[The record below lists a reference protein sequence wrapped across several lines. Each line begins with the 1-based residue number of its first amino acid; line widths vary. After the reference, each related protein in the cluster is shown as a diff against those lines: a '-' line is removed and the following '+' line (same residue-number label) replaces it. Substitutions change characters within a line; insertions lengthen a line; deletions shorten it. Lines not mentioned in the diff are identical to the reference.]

1 MASKNVKKV
10 PMYIRNVSK
19 SLIYSG
25 QSFLSATMP
34 NVSDFTETNADLLKS
49 ISSDLR
55 NYKSIYKQAKTWW
68 NSSSY
73 MGDLKD
79 LKKNVIEDLKTGNFY
94 NKDRAGKEAFK
105 AMGWD
110 DVFSGFDE
118 LDSGVDFDSTN
129 DTVTTNA
136 INTNTEA
143 TVNVMSA
150 VGTTV
155 ANSVAT
161 SAEYVAKNQNNIAS
175 QTMVNNVKIFNE
187 VNNALVDISTTLHGI
202 FDYTKETSKFFDATM
217 KMQEQIKNL
226 NAEMTAFLKESTEM
240 KRNQYKEYTKSLED
254 KYKSSDTDDFMTGN
268 IINISDYFK
277 TVFKRAKNELE
288 NSDIGTMMAMS
299 GSQGVNPVKLLA
311 SNPLSFISNA
321 AFNKMVSKELR
332 KSMEDIDK
340 TLGSFFKSSLLKM
353 GTALRMKGEDTGS
366 GMFDTLYRI
375 LGINTRV
382 PTKMRTDLYV
392 KNAVPFN
399 GMTNRAIV
407 EVIPTYLRKIL
418 SAITNQEEMI
428 YDYDIGKFNKITDV
442 KKSYDNEI
450 DSSYSGI
457 MSMQNEIKGMTKA
470 LGLNNDEQMKLDKD
484 IKSFFRFVVDNSW
497 FINPNK
503 DKFETYQAMGLDL
516 EGREETFNIIKN
528 ALAAKGRSELNK
540 FNDDIINTNRQRLY
554 NVDNLTKNG
563 QQKGYTG
570 LVNGF
575 SNNVHGRD
583 GVRLKT
589 GLFVTDKYDNSLF
602 DYLRTIRN
610 TLLEGI
616 RVYTSGG
623 MTEETNNKLNQR
635 FNDIVNAD
643 MSSIRR
649 MEIPVETPQDYKKTA
664 DEIAQEARRLG
675 SRAFG
680 TLSEVKLSDMG
691 QRNIFKHADE
701 INRLVSTEDT
711 QNQNTIMDRVN
722 NSKIGTGIRGIF
734 DAGKELA
741 SVPGR
746 LIKDTLDTIND
757 NMLTFLYG
765 PEGENERTSM
775 FDGIILRINKFG
787 EKITKTITDHV
798 ITPLNKVLFD
808 EDKGIMTKFRN
819 WITPLTKK
827 ISKSLFD
834 ENTGIITKIKNSTT
848 TFLFGDEN
856 NTGALTATK
865 NSFLDIKD
873 EFINVISGKGYTSR
887 TTGKVHAGREE
898 NVISIFK
905 NTFASVKQG
914 IGDMFKS
921 AKGSKLGSSIKDR
934 ITNRIDVLSG
944 SLSRTLFG
952 DSSTTNAKDL
962 YNRHIKDRI
971 PRTLVGGTV
980 GLGLSLFTP
989 LGLIGGLMVGM
1000 TGGMLSTSSRFTTAV
1015 FGELG
1020 SEKRMKYENFIS
1032 TLKQAAPKMG
1042 IGAVL
1047 GGLSSFVTPFGFVG
1061 SSIIGATAGYLSS
1074 SEKFKTWLLGDET
1087 REGKISKEWQ
1097 DKFKSAYPRA
1107 LVGSGLGLIGSFFT
1121 PLGPIGGAV
1130 TGLAIGIASMS
1141 DKVKTWMFGSENPE
1155 TGKRQGGIFGKFKLW
1170 FKAEIAQPFIT
1181 FTKSILNEGL
1191 YFFRKSMLN
1200 PILDAL
1206 APIKKEMSL
1215 IKDAI
1220 FERIGQ
1226 IKDSIVEK
1234 FNNRVIRPFG
1244 ETMDKYVLTPM
1255 KNTFKNL
1262 FSGIWKAM
1270 KNIITAPS
1278 NIINSIGNSLY
1289 KKHKANSVAD
1299 YETEWIKSKN
1309 KRNAD
1314 TEKAYRDRK
1323 IQLKAEK
1330 DKNKLARNLMR
1341 KGNFDI
1347 NDPATQRGMIWLNME
1362 TNKSASSINNNT
1374 EKTNSILDN
1383 IKDIFDD
1390 FKSKWDKDK
1399 DNRQKIL
1406 DKLNDILPKRDNKKN
1421 NDTTPEV
1428 LDTDDITNNKEERK
1442 TSNPINND
1450 IKNNDTTPD
1459 VLDVDNNTSNNN
1471 NSNKNTGF
1479 ILVNDIPSNNGTNK
1493 NTGFILVNDTPSNN
1507 GTNKNT
1513 SLILVNDVPNNNNN
1527 NKSNK
1532 NTGFI
1537 LVNDTPDNLFD
1548 NQSGSNNALIL
1559 NMASDISTLAN
1570 NSDQYNGVGYNTEM
1584 IANILIDQFG
1594 KPSVMPGGA
1603 KGIVSKAKGFLSSIL
1618 GPIGSLIKAPFKIIA
1633 GLKEAIVTPI
1643 KVVVKGI
1650 FDAISA
1656 IPKAIVKVGSEVL
1669 KTTLSMIR
1677 GVGEVAAS
1685 AITSVFKSLPAII
1698 NTLGTVISQTTK
1710 VVGAVAVEFVKG
1722 IGSVTNTMI
1731 KATGSLITGFT
1742 KLAAETLPFVAKTL
1756 VSTVSVIGSAIG
1768 KVVGG
1773 TFSLVKGLIFGKNK
1787 MKSDK
1792 TIKRIDNVMT
1802 VETVNKV
1809 ISLEAINDKRIYESL
1824 GNIVT
1829 AVHQLRTGT
1838 DDMPIHDSATKE
1850 QAGKNIT
1857 DKGAQGVKNVVIN
1870 MKEAANKIQNKKKAQ
1885 ERNKPSTL
1893 NMNENTPNNVINFP
1907 STGNKQVD
1915 TFKNKERTEA
1925 LVKKANIKNKLE
1937 NKSMMA
1943 NIGTNKIMEETFGKK
1958 GLFRTIGS
1966 LLLTG
1971 LPMLFG
1977 AMKNI
1982 GKTIVTYGSQVLEKY
1997 GSKLITDIL
2006 KKLGKRGL
2014 TDTATKAGTEFAKDV
2029 LNSTTKNSSWFSGFK
2044 SGFGSKSTRNVSKNG
2059 FGFTKDGYLTV
2070 LSQNPNTVL
2079 GIGGEVTEQTT
2090 KRSIFSKAKGAVK
2103 TVAEKANSSI
2113 IQKVL
2118 NSAAVK
2124 KLAGSK
2130 IGSILGKLSTF
2141 IMARMK
2147 TAGSHIFA
2155 KIAAKWSVII
2165 GSGAA
2170 SAGIIPALWY
2180 GGEIINGI
2188 SKTNQIFGMSPSYK
2202 PSMLM
2207 RTIAGFSEF
2216 LSMNLTLGFVS
2227 TSTIANFIGAL
2238 LLTDKDREKIKAG
2251 QEQLDKDYE
2260 KYMAETGT
2268 EISKD
2273 EYNEKIANR
2282 SLAGKVWDGTKN
2294 IAKKSVHFITNDT
2307 PLSAFNNTK
2316 IRSVFNLSADDDITL
2331 GQRVSQG
2338 IAGNLSMITGGFID
2352 SAPLARKINKVFT
2365 FAGEIW
2371 DKTWDGIQEHS
2382 ILGAFDTE
2390 RVRNTFGLSEG
2401 VNVTLSQRVA
2411 QGLGGSLSVLTGG
2424 LVDTSS
2430 IARTIDGVFI
2440 TAGEIWDKVWN
2451 GIQEH
2456 SVLAA
2461 FNDDKIR
2468 ESLGL
2473 SPDEKITLAD
2483 RIAAGLGGTLS
2494 GLTGVSID
2502 INPITKTVSKVFDIA
2517 GNVWNSVKTF
2527 FTDLQE
2533 KIKEKF
2539 KNARKK
2545 LNWLLGEDEDENTSS
2560 TDTTKKESI
2569 FTKGKNYV
2577 TGIFDNMTK
2586 YFQDKSK
2593 AKSNEMNNVVGG
2605 AGDENSSMKFQYR
2618 KPKSNEFGMYRTMT
2632 NGGMGDSEMQNG
2644 AVYYSQNAE
2653 PWASVDYGGGKNI
2666 SQAGC
2671 GPTSAAM
2678 LLSSVTGQTVTPTE
2692 AAQYSL
2698 KTGHRIIG
2706 NGTDWGFFGDIGS
2719 QYGVTFTQTADY
2731 NMLSE
2736 ALAQGRPA
2744 ILSGKGSAPFTKGG
2758 HFVMAVGL
2766 DSNGNIIINDPVSK
2780 ERSKAY
2786 PFEQIAS
2793 SAAQAWISDKT
2804 LTGQAVS
2811 SGDSSSNSSNS
2822 TNTTSDSTNPF
2833 TKAFSDL
2840 TAITSG
2846 FITDGIRGEAF
2857 NADKWLE
2864 TNVNNNAD
2872 ASANSGGTM
2881 GGTYG
2886 SLVVPSDIAV
2896 GTKPL
2901 SEDVL
2906 RYASAFDSAGS
2917 KYGIDSN
2924 VLKAISM
2931 QESGGNVNANNG
2943 YALGLMQIENTL
2955 ADEFASFGRSYD
2967 GNSWS
2972 LSDRA
2977 DPNKAIPFAANR
2989 LSEDL
2994 KHYSGDYLKT
3004 IQAYN
3009 FSKYSLDMLIKRYG
3023 DEWRSHTAEMGSIN
3037 GVGNPYGDKDYI
3049 PHVLQYYHNGGSGDE
3064 FGNSSKMTNGGM
3076 GNPKLGAFF
3085 GKYKCMKNGGSG
3097 NENVITEVKEPTV
3110 DFSSFTSTND
3120 YKLSETIN
3128 DFLTAKEL
3136 ASSNNI
3142 VGESGFAKLLALI
3155 EKIAINTD
3163 TLVGSNEAIKD
3174 NTSAIA
3180 NKQVNNTTTNNT
3192 QINSNSGNSINTTAM
3207 DPFANFSS
3215 NEKSNRVNNAYQN
3228 AMQIARGVKQ

>member
-19 SLIYSG
+19 SFIYSG
-25 QSFLSATMP
+25 QNFLKATMP
-34 NVSDFTETNADLLKS
+34 NASDFTESNADLVKS
-49 ISSDLR
+49 VATDLR
-55 NYKSIYKQAKTWW
+55 SYKTIYKQAKTWW

-79 LKKNVIEDLKTGNFY
+79 LKKNAIEDLKTGNFY
-94 NKDRAGKEAFK
+94 NKDRASKEAFK
-105 AMGWD
+105 SSGWE
-110 DVFSGFDE
+110 DVFAGFDDME
-118 LDSGVDFDSTN
+118 SEVDFDSSGN
-129 DTVTTNA
+129 SVTSNA
-136 INTNTEA
+136 INNNTEA
-143 TVNVMSA
+143 TVNIMSA

-155 ANSVAT
+155 SHSVAS
-161 SAEYVAKNQNNIAS
+161 SAEYIAQNQNNIAS
-175 QTMVNNVKIFNE
+175 RNMVNNMKIFNE

-202 FDYTKETSKFFDATM
+202 FDYTKETSKFFDANM
-217 KMQEQIKNL
+217 KMQEEIKNL
-226 NAEMTAFLKESTEM
+226 NAEISALMKETTEM
-240 KRNQYKEYTKSLED
+240 KRNQYKEYNKSLEMNQRTND
-254 KYKSSDTDDFMTGN
+254 MDDFMSGGTLN
-268 IINISDYFK
+268 VAEYFK
-277 TVFKRAKNELE
+277 TIMKRTKRELE
-288 NSDIGTMMAMS
+288 NSDLGTMMSMS
-299 GSQGVNPVKLLA
+299 GSQGVDPLKMLA
-311 SNPLSFISNA
+311 SNPLAFISNA
-321 AFNKMVSKELR
+321 GFNKLVSKELR
-332 KSMEDIDK
+332 KSMTEIDE

-353 GTALRMKGEDTGS
+353 GTSLRMKGEDTGN

-375 LGINTRV
+375 LGINTKI

-418 SAITNQEEMI
+418 AAMTNQEEMI
-428 YDYDIGKFNKITDV
+428 YNYEAGRFNKISEI
-442 KKSYDNEI
+442 KKSYDTEVDN
-450 DSSYSGI
+450 SYSGVSG
-457 MSMQNEIKGMTKA
+457 MENDIKNMTKA

-484 IKSFFRFVVDNSW
+484 IKNFFRFAVDNSW

-503 DKFETYQAMGLDL
+503 DKFETYRSMGLEL
-516 EGREETFNIIKN
+516 EGRENSFNIIKN

-540 FNDDIINTNRQRLY
+540 FNNDIINANQQRF
-554 NVDNLTKNG
+554 NAIDNLTKFG
-563 QQKGYTG
+563 QDKGYTG
-570 LVNGF
+570 IMNGF
-575 SNNVHGRD
+575 SNNVTGKD
-583 GVRLKT
+583 GVKLKT

-616 RVYTSGG
+616 RVYTTGI
-623 MTEETNNKLNQR
+623 MTDEDNNKLNER
-635 FNDIVNAD
+635 FNSVINKDN
-643 MSSIRR
+643 SSTRR
-649 MEIPVETPQDYKKTA
+649 MEIPVETPSDYTRTA
-664 DEIAQEARRLG
+664 EQIRNDAINLG
-675 SRAFG
+675 SRAFDNMM
-680 TLSEVKLSDMG
+680 SIPLSDEG
-691 QRNIFKHADE
+691 LQNTFRRAQDIQNGTVQE
-701 INRLVSTEDT
+701 NT
-711 QNQNTIMDRVN
+711 NQNDIVNRIN
-722 NSKIGTGIRGIF
+722 NSRIATGIRGVF
-734 DAGKELA
+734 DAGRELA
-741 SVPGR
+741 TVPGR
-746 LIKDTLDTIND
+746 LVKDTLDTIND

-765 PEGENERTSM
+765 REDDRERTSM
-775 FDGIILRINKFG
+775 FDGFIDKINAFGDRISR
-787 EKITKTITDHV
+787 TINDHV
-798 ITPLNKVLFD
+798 ITPLNNLLFN
-808 EDKGIMTKFRN
+808 EQTGLMVRFRN
-819 WITPLTKK
+819 WVTPITEKLN
-827 ISKSLFD
+827 KSLFD
-834 ENTGIITKIKNSTT
+834 DNTGLIPKIKNSVS
-848 TFLFGDEN
+848 TFLYGDDN
-856 NTGALTATK
+856 HTGALTVTK

-873 EFINVISGKGYTSR
+873 EFVNIISGKGYTSR
-887 TTGKVHAGREE
+887 TSGKVHPAREE
-898 NVISIFK
+898 NVVSIFK
-905 NTFASVKQG
+905 NTFETIKKG
-914 IGDMFKS
+914 FRDIFKGARNS
-921 AKGSKLGSSIKDR
+921 NLATSLKDR
-934 ITNRIDVLSG
+934 VNNRIDVMSI
-944 SLSRTLFG
+944 SLSKTLFG
-952 DSSTTNAKDL
+952 DSTTTSAKDL
-962 YNRHIKDRI
+962 YERHIKDRI
-971 PRTLVGGTV
+971 PRTLMGGTL

-989 LGLIGGLMVGM
+989 LGLVGGLLTGM
-1000 TGGMLSTSSRFTTAV
+1000 TGGMLSTSSRFTNAV

-1020 SEKRMKYENFIS
+1020 SDKRIKYDNFVNS
-1032 TLKQAAPKMG
+1032 LKQAVPNMG
-1042 IGAVL
+1042 VGAIL
-1047 GGLSSFVTPFGFVG
+1047 GGLSSLVTPFGFVG
-1061 SSIIGATAGYLSS
+1061 SAMIGSTVGYLSS
-1074 SEKFKTWLLGDET
+1074 SEKFKTWLFGDDT
-1087 REGKISKEWQ
+1087 RDGKISKEWQ
-1097 DKFKSAYPRA
+1097 AKFKDAYPRA
-1107 LVGSGLGLIGSFFT
+1107 LVGSGLGLLGSFFT
-1121 PLGPIGGAV
+1121 PLGPVGGAV

-1141 DKVKTWMFGSENPE
+1141 DKVKTWMFGDENPE

-1206 APIKKEMSL
+1206 SPIKKEMSL

-1226 IKDSIVEK
+1226 IKDSIVDK
-1234 FNNRVIRPFG
+1234 FNNRIIRPFG
-1244 ETMDKYVLTPM
+1244 ETMDKYVLNPM

-1270 KNIITAPS
+1270 KGIITIPS
-1278 NIINSIGNSLY
+1278 NLINNLGESLY
-1289 KKHKANSVAD
+1289 KKHKANGQAD
-1299 YETEWIKSKN
+1299 YEDEWLKSK
-1309 KRNAD
+1309 KERSLK

-1323 IQLKAEK
+1323 IQLKAKK

-1362 TNKSASSINNNT
+1362 TNKSASSINDNT
-1374 EKTNSILDN
+1374 EKTNSILDD

-1406 DKLNDILPKRDNKKN
+1406 DKLDDILPKRDNKKN
-1421 NDTTPEV
+1421 TNTTPEV
-1428 LDTDDITNNKEERK
+1428 LDTDDITNNNNNKEERK
-1442 TSNPINND
+1442 TPNPINND
-1450 IKNNDTTPD
+1450 NKNNDNTPE
-1459 VLDVDNNTSNNN
+1459 VLDVDNNISNNN
-1471 NSNKNTGF
+1471 KS
-1479 ILVNDIPSNNGTNK
+1479 NK

-1513 SLILVNDVPNNNNN
+1513 SLILVNDVPNNN
-1527 NKSNK
+1527 KSNK
-1532 NTGFI
+1532 NTGFV
-1537 LVNDTPDNLFD
+1537 LVNDIPDNLFD
-1548 NQSGSNNALIL
+1548 NQSGSNNALML
-1559 NMASDISTLAN
+1559 NMASDINTLAN

-1594 KPSVMPGGA
+1594 MPSVMPGGA

-1685 AITSVFKSLPAII
+1685 AVTSVFKSLPAII
-1698 NTLGTVISQTTK
+1698 NTLGIVISQTTK

-1722 IGSVTNTMI
+1722 VGSVTNTMI

-1773 TFSLVKGLIFGKNK
+1773 TFSLAKGLIFGKSK
-1787 MKSDK
+1787 MKTDK
-1792 TIKRIDNVMT
+1792 TIKRIDNIMT

-1838 DDMPIHDSATKE
+1838 DDMSIHDSATKE

-1857 DKGAQGVKNVVIN
+1857 DKGAQGVKNVVVN
-1870 MKEAANKIQNKKKAQ
+1870 MKDAANKIQNKKKAQ
-1885 ERNKPSTL
+1885 ERNKPSAL
-1893 NMNENTPNNVINFP
+1893 NPNNTENTSNNVINFP
-1907 STGNKQVD
+1907 TTGNKQVD
-1915 TFKNKERTEA
+1915 TFKNKEKTEL
-1925 LVKKANIKNKLE
+1925 LVRNATLKNKLE
-1937 NKSMMA
+1937 HKSMMA
-1943 NIGTNKIMEETFGKK
+1943 NINTNNILEDTFGKK
-1958 GLFRTIGS
+1958 GIFRTIGS

-1971 LPMLFG
+1971 LPVLFG
-1977 AMKNI
+1977 AVKNL
-1982 GKTIVTYGSQVLEKY
+1982 GKNVVKYGSQLIEKY
-1997 GSKLITDIL
+1997 GSKLIEKL
-2006 KKLGKRGL
+2006 MSKLGMKGFGKAT
-2014 TDTATKAGTEFAKDV
+2014 TDAANELGKEAI
-2029 LNSTTKNSSWFSGFK
+2029 NSTTKSGGWFSGFK
-2044 SGFGSKSTRNVSKNG
+2044 FGSGGKSTTNAAKNG
-2059 FGFTKDGYLTV
+2059 FGLTKDGYLTV
-2070 LSQNPNTVL
+2070 LSQNPNTVT
-2079 GIGGEVTEQTT
+2079 GIGGEVAEQTA
-2090 KRSIFSKAKGAVK
+2090 KRSVFSSAKGAVK
-2103 TVAEKANSSI
+2103 NTVKVAAEKVNVNI

-2118 NSAAVK
+2118 NSSAVK

-2141 IMARMK
+2141 LMARMK
-2147 TAGSHIFA
+2147 NAGSKIFA
-2155 KIAAKWSVII
+2155 KISAKWAAII
-2165 GSGAA
+2165 GTGAA
-2170 SAGIIPALWY
+2170 SGGIIPAIWY
-2180 GGEIINGI
+2180 GGEILNGI

-2216 LSMNLTLGFVS
+2216 LSMNLTFGLVP
-2227 TSTIANFIGAL
+2227 TSVIANFIGAL
-2238 LLTDKDREKIKAG
+2238 LLTDKDRENISAG

-2260 KYMAETGT
+2260 KYIAETGN

-2282 SLAGKVWDGTKN
+2282 SMMGKIWDGTKN
-2294 IAKKSVHFITNDT
+2294 TVSKVGHFITDDT
-2307 PLSAFNNTK
+2307 TLAAFNNNK
-2316 IRSVFNLSADDDITL
+2316 IRNTFNLSENDNITFS
-2331 GQRVSQG
+2331 QRISQG
-2338 IAGNLSMITGGFID
+2338 VAGTLSMVTGGFINTD
-2352 SAPLARKINKVFT
+2352 PVARKINKVFDY
-2365 FAGEIW
+2365 AGNIW
-2371 DKTWDGIQEHS
+2371 DEAWDGIQEQS

-2401 VNVTLSQRVA
+2401 VDVTLSQRVA
-2411 QGLGGSLSVLTGG
+2411 QGLGGSLSALTGG

-2430 IARTIDGVFI
+2430 IARTIDGVFVC
-2440 TAGEIWDKVWN
+2440 AGEIWDKVWD

-2461 FNDDKIR
+2461 FDDDKIR

-2473 SPDEKITLAD
+2473 APDEKITLTD
-2483 RIAAGLGGTLS
+2483 RVAAGISGSLS
-2494 GLTGVSID
+2494 GLTGGFID
-2502 INPITKTVSKVFDIA
+2502 IAPITKTVTKVFDIA
-2517 GNVWNSVKTF
+2517 GNIWNSVKTF
-2527 FTDLQE
+2527 FDDLKN
-2533 KIKEKF
+2533 KIKEKL
-2539 KNARKK
+2539 KNARNK
-2545 LNWLLGEDEDENTSS
+2545 LNWLLGEAEDKNTTSA
-2560 TDTTKKESI
+2560 DTTKKESI

-2577 TGIFDNMTK
+2577 TGIFDNMTQ
-2586 YFQDKSK
+2586 YFQDKSR
-2593 AKSNEMNNVVGG
+2593 AKSNEMNNIVGG

-2618 KPKSNEFGMYRTMT
+2618 KPNSNEFGMYRTMT

-2706 NGTDWGFFGDIGS
+2706 NGTDWGFFSDIGS
-2719 QYGVTFTQTADY
+2719 QYGVNFTQTADY
-2731 NMLSE
+2731 NVLSD
-2736 ALAQGRPA
+2736 ALSQGRPA

-2758 HFVMAVGL
+2758 HFVMAVGM
-2766 DSNGNIIINDPVSK
+2766 DSSGNIIINDPVSK

-2804 LTGQAVS
+2804 LTGQPVS
-2811 SGDSSSNSSNS
+2811 SNGVDSGSDTSNNSSDSS
-2822 TNTTSDSTNPF
+2822 NPF
-2833 TKAFSDL
+2833 TKALSDL
-2840 TAITSG
+2840 AAITTG
-2846 FITDGIRGEAF
+2846 FVTDGITGEAF
-2857 NADKWLE
+2857 NANKWLE
-2864 TNVNNNAD
+2864 TNVNNSAD
-2872 ASANSGGTM
+2872 AAANSGGTM

-2886 SLVVPSDIAV
+2886 SLVVPNDIAV

-2901 SEDVL
+2901 SSDVL
-2906 RYASAFDSAGS
+2906 QYASAFDSAGN
-2917 KYGIDSN
+2917 KYGVDGN
-2924 VLKAISM
+2924 LLKAISM

-2955 ADEFASFGRSYD
+2955 ADEFASFGRKYD

-2989 LSEDL
+2989 LSQDL
-2994 KHYSGDYLKT
+2994 NHYNGDYLKT

-3009 FSKYSLDMLIKRYG
+3009 FSKYSLDMLIDKYG
-3023 DEWRSHTAEMGSIN
+3023 NDWRSHTSEMGSIN

-3049 PHVLQYYHNGGSGDE
+3049 PHVLQYYHNGGSGNE
-3064 FGNSSKMTNGGM
+3064 FGNNNKMTNGGM

-3085 GKYKCMKNGGSG
+3085 GKYKNMTNGGSG
-3097 NENVITEVKEPTV
+3097 NENTISEINEPSV

-3120 YKLSETIN
+3120 YKLSESIN

-3136 ASSNNI
+3136 ASTNNI
-3142 VGESGFAKLLALI
+3142 VGETGFAKLLALI
-3155 EKIAINTD
+3155 EKIAINTEA
-3163 TLVGSNEAIKD
+3163 LVGTTEVIKD
-3174 NTSAIA
+3174 NTTTIA
-3180 NKQVNNTTTNNT
+3180 NKQSTNSTTNNT
-3192 QINSNSGNSINTTAM
+3192 QITSNSGNNISTTTT

-3215 NEKSNRVNNAYQN
+3215 SNSSNKVNNAYQN